1 MVLPGAA
8 SLLAIRYSL
17 YSLSTRPLQRG
28 FEPVVAPEQFPI
40 LGGKARRPEH
50 AEPLSLLGLYVQ
62 PRLVCIR
69 SGRGE
74 HGRRIDLQSRKHVVE
89 DAVVVD
95 PAAVTELRAEY
106 GDAKGLAP
114 ALIERD
120 QCDPRRQQAV
130 LWKGIGA
137 TERHIQVRA
146 QPLEVAPHVAALL
159 RIEIERRRGPALCL
173 EDRPEQERPKAH
185 AHVGAR
191 GHGPDPRRRRIGV
204 GRGEIEP
211 EIERGRHGVM
221 LEHDPE
227 KWVPV
232 FGKDHAPPK
241 GLNAGGDGK
250 ASASPR
256 FAGSGGGDMPEWSKS
271 DGQFHPPPSRKARA
285 CARAGA

>member
-1 MVLPGAA
+1 MEIGGPASACSLFATLSVRILCPPAHRSAA
-8 SLLAIRYSL
+8 SSRSL
-17 YSLSTRPLQRG
+17 PQNSSPSSVVKLGAPNRPSRCASSVCARSRALFASDRAAASTG
-28 FEPVVAPEQFPI
+28 DGSICKVASTSSRTPI
-40 LGGKARRPEH
+40 
-50 AEPLSLLGLYVQ
+50 
-62 PRLVCIR
+62 
-69 SGRGE
+69 
-74 HGRRIDLQSRKHVVE
+74 
-89 DAVVVD
+89 VVD
-95 PAAVTELRAEY
+95 PAAVTELRAEQ

-120 QCDPRRQQAV
+120 QCDARRQQAV
-130 LWKGIGA
+130 LRKGIGA

-173 EDRPEQERPKAH
+173 EDRPEQERPEAH

-191 GHGPDPRRRRIGV
+191 GQGPNPHRRRIGV

-241 GLNAGGDGK
+241 G
-250 ASASPR
+250 
-256 FAGSGGGDMPEWSKS
+256 SGRG
-271 DGQFHPPPSRKARA
+271 R
-285 CARAGA
+285 